1 MKILLTGRNGQ
12 LGQELLAT
20 RPADMDLMAPD
31 KQALDIRDKDC
42 VRGICE
48 EFSPE
53 LIINCAAYTK
63 VDQAETDSDEAYQ
76 VNYSGVHNILFAAR
90 TIGARVIHVSTD
102 FVFDGHNST
111 PYLPDAP
118 ANPIGVYGK
127 SKSLGERVLL
137 DEYAE
142 KTIILRTSWLYSSHG
157 QNFVKTILRL
167 CRQKDMLNVVSDQ
180 TGTPTWA
187 GGLAS
192 VLWDFARRDNIHGV
206 FHWSD
211 SGIASWYDFA
221 CAIMEEGLAAGL
233 LDRPVIINP
242 IHTDDYPTAARR
254 PAYSVLD
261 KTATWNLLGYR
272 GRHWR
277 HELKNMLQATSL
289 IKKPLQV
296 K

>member
-1 MKILLTGRNGQ
+1 MEIT
-12 LGQELLAT
+12 
-20 RPADMDLMAPD
+20 APD
-31 KQALDIRDKDC
+31 KAVLDLRDPDSIRRVIAEK
-42 VRGICE
+42 I
-48 EFSPE
+48 PE
-53 LIINCAAYTK
+53 VIINAAAYTL
-63 VDQAETDSDEAYQ
+63 VDQAEAEPDTAFSI
-76 VNYSGVHNILFAAR
+76 NHTGVYNIMAAAR
-90 TIGARVIHVSTD
+90 ETGARIVHVSTD
-102 FVFDGHNST
+102 FVFDGKSST

-118 ANPIGVYGK
+118 ANPLGVYGK

-157 QNFVKTILRL
+157 RNFVKTILRL

-187 GGLAS
+187 VGLAA
-192 VLWDFARRDNIHGV
+192 VLWDFARRDSIHGV

-242 IHTDDYPTAARR
+242 VHTDDYPTAARR

-261 KTATWNLLGYR
+261 KTTTWALLGYR

-277 HELKNMLQATSL
+277 HELKNMLQAPSL
-289 IKKPLQV
+289 RGVL
-296 K
+296 